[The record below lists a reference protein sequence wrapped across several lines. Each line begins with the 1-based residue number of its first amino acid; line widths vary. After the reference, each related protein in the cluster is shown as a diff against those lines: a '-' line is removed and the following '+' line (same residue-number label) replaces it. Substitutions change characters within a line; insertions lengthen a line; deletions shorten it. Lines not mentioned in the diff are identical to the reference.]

1 MASFGST
8 SKQSAK
14 IVFSATS
21 QKFPTIQFEHHL
33 ITGTFALGLLH
44 FNNMAILSFTVI
56 ISMHNCG
63 PFLHSFPL
71 SLDLAEKD
79 LLDIT
84 DYLLNMEK
92 NHIYHLGLVLG
103 LTQTK
108 LKAMKDSDTFLDD
121 VIAAWLRKED
131 NVKEKG
137 EPSWTV
143 LISALKHR
151 RVGQAGI
158 ADDIAKDKGVPQ

>member
-1 MASFGST
+1 MHDYS
-8 SKQSAK
+8 
-14 IVFSATS
+14 
-21 QKFPTIQFEHHL
+21 P
-33 ITGTFALGLLH
+33 LLH
-44 FNNMAILSFTVI
+44 FF
-56 ISMHNCG
+56 
-63 PFLHSFPL
+63 FLF
-71 SLDLAEKD
+71 LDLAEND

-84 DYLLNMEK
+84 DYLLNMDK

-108 LKAMKDSDTFLDD
+108 LKAMKESDSFLND
-121 VIAAWLRKED
+121 VIAAWLQKED

-151 RVGQAGI
+151 RVSQTGI
-158 ADDIAKDKGVPQ
+158 ADDIAKEKRLPQ

>member
-1 MASFGST
+1 M
-8 SKQSAK
+8 
-14 IVFSATS
+14 
-21 QKFPTIQFEHHL
+21 TIL
-33 ITGTFALGLLH
+33 P
-44 FNNMAILSFTVI
+44 FTVI
-56 ISMHNCG
+56 IIVHNYS
-63 PFLHSFPL
+63 PFLHSFFL

-79 LLDIT
+79 LLEIT

-92 NHIYHLGLVLG
+92 HHIYHLGLVLG

-108 LKAMKDSDTFLDD
+108 LKAMKESDSFLND

-151 RVGQAGI
+151 RWEFVYCCDGNLR
-158 ADDIAKDKGVPQ
+158 V

>member
-1 MASFGST
+1 M
-8 SKQSAK
+8 
-14 IVFSATS
+14 
-21 QKFPTIQFEHHL
+21 
-33 ITGTFALGLLH
+33 ITDTLALGLLH
-44 FNNMAILSFTVI
+44 FNNITILPSTVI
-56 ISMHNCG
+56 IIVQNYS
-63 PFLHSFPL
+63 PLLHSFFLFPY
-71 SLDLAEKD
+71 LAEKD
-79 LLDIT
+79 LLEIT

-121 VIAAWLRKED
+121 IIAAWLRKEN

-151 RVGQAGI
+151 RVSQTGI
-158 ADDIAKDKGVPQ
+158 ADDIAKEKGLL